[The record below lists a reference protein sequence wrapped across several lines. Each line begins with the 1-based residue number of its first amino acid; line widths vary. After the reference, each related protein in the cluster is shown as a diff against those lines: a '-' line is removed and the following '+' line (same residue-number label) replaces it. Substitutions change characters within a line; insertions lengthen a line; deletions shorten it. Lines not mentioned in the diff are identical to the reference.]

1 MLAFPRHS
9 ADLVVFVLQHIMLCL
24 QWTKEDGVRQ
34 AAVANQFI
42 PLNTNPKEVLE
53 MRIKVLENPV
63 DTEGDLVV
71 GFFFSCL
78 EKMCLIFRF
87 VSRTC
92 RT

>member
-24 QWTKEDGVRQ
+24 QWSKEDGVRQ

-53 MRIKVLENPV
+53 MRIKVLENSV

-71 GFFFSCL
+71 VFFFLVLKKC
-78 EKMCLIFRF
+78 
-87 VSRTC
+87 V
-92 RT
+92 